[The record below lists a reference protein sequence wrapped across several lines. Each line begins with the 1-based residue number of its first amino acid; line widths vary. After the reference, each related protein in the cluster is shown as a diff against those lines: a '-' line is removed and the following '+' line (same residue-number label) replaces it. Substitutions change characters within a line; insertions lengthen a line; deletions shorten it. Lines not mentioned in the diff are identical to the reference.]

1 MRKDVRV
8 IATPP
13 VGNAK
18 NSGAKPFLLVVC
30 RPGGAIAVDE
40 RKTIVERGGLDPRR
54 DVVDVSLLD
63 PGAPHPA
70 EMDFADYS
78 GVFITG
84 SPFGFG
90 ESDKSPEHR
99 RMEERVLSLAGRLVD
114 EDVPTLALC
123 FGMQA
128 VAIALGGSLIDGFGE
143 DLQAPVITLTD
154 EAAHDAVASRLPPT
168 FRAYVGHSESVGT
181 PPGDAVLLATGDF
194 CRTQMVRWGRNVY
207 GTQFHPEITTPG
219 MLIRIDAYGD
229 AYYPAHEKAAVIARC
244 DAADVEGG
252 NRIITE
258 FVRRYRS

>member
-1 MRKDVRV
+1 
-8 IATPP
+8 
-13 VGNAK
+13 
-18 NSGAKPFLLVVC
+18 
-30 RPGGAIAVDE
+30 
-40 RKTIVERGGLDPRR
+40 
-54 DVVDVSLLD
+54 
-63 PGAPHPA
+63 
-70 EMDFADYS
+70 
-78 GVFITG
+78 
-84 SPFGFG
+84 
-90 ESDKSPEHR
+90 
-99 RMEERVLSLAGRLVD
+99 MEERVLSLAGRLVD

-219 MLIRIDAYGD
+219 MRIRIDAYGD

>member
-1 MRKDVRV
+1 
-8 IATPP
+8 
-13 VGNAK
+13 
-18 NSGAKPFLLVVC
+18 
-30 RPGGAIAVDE
+30 
-40 RKTIVERGGLDPRR
+40 
-54 DVVDVSLLD
+54 
-63 PGAPHPA
+63 
-70 EMDFADYS
+70 
-78 GVFITG
+78 
-84 SPFGFG
+84 
-90 ESDKSPEHR
+90 
-99 RMEERVLSLAGRLVD
+99 
-114 EDVPTLALC
+114 
-123 FGMQA
+123 MQA

-219 MLIRIDAYGD
+219 MRIRIDAYGD